1 MTKIKQKKIRWYSRK
16 PLLATALTVAGVLST
31 VSAVV
36 AEGTPAGTAITNTA
50 TATYDDGNGTNINA
64 TSNTVT
70 INVAEIAGIT
80 AVPNGFLDANG
91 GAIEGTDT
99 LVYSFLVTNT
109 GNDETDVF
117 IPGTANIITSNFDV
131 KGAGS
136 GGRVEIFSADGN
148 TLLGTVPAVGGNYA
162 AIVAAG
168 PNPPGPGNLNV
179 LADGQFVV
187 KVTGKIAA
195 GTTANQPVGVTLGN
209 TPPNDNT
216 PATQNQS
223 LTDNGAT
230 NDLRT
235 VNVGPILPTNGDREA
250 SASQSRPFASANN
263 PLALATVLKLSSV
276 DNKSATSAT
285 DDLITYDL
293 GLRVESVVPPGS
305 TFQAAPLEGTTIRLN
320 GSDQTR
326 ILIADAVPVGTVL
339 QSVSTPPSGSGWT
352 PVYSTVAAANSN
364 PLATTTTWST
374 TAPANLSTVTRVGF
388 VHLGPL
394 APGFSIAGL
403 KFTVV
408 TSGLV
413 SPPGTVNNIA
423 QVFGE
428 TVDDPINK
436 IVYDES
442 GDQSPNNFDG
452 ATPGADY
459 PVGGIDGVADPAAN
473 GVDPGGNTGAGP
485 NGEVNQVII
494 LLATDD
500 ILTGPAGQ
508 PGAVGPN
515 NDNDDFTNKSTVV
528 PPNIGPTDTFT
539 PGLVVFNN
547 SLTNPATSGF
557 LANVTLQPIA
567 PTVADTATTTTGQ
580 YGGNGDI
587 PDGTVVTIKFL
598 GNADAV
604 YTYNSATGFTLAA
617 GGTPIN
623 VGSVAPNQVVN
634 YTVEVQLPAT
644 SPLQSVAIPIVAFP
658 DDLSGPPGFNNETT
672 NNVTINRVY
681 TGFMSLVK
689 KARVLDA
696 SGDPR
701 TAFTDVFAAAQA
713 ILPGEFIEYQIEY
726 VNISTPP
733 AGSNNVTLSANNFVI
748 TEDGT
753 ATGGNTVTGGN
764 SWAGFT
770 THQQNTQF
778 RAGSTVTYTDL
789 TGPTDFTSDPASGI
803 KVDKYVNTV
812 GTVLPG
818 PTNGGSLI
826 FRRRVN

>member
-1 MTKIKQKKIRWYSRK
+1 MSKIKQKKIRWHSRK

-36 AEGTPAGTAITNTA
+36 AEGTPAGTPITNTA
-50 TATYDDGNGTNINA
+50 TATYNDGNGTSINA

-80 AVPNGFLDANG
+80 AVPNGFLDVNG

-117 IPGTANIITSNFDV
+117 IPGTANIITSRFDV
-131 KGAGS
+131 SAGAG
-136 GGRVEIFSADGN
+136 GKVEIYAANGT
-148 TLLGTVPAVGGNYA
+148 TLLGTVPALGGNYT
-162 AIVAAG
+162 AIVAGGATV
-168 PNPPGPGNLNV
+168 P
-179 LADGQFVV
+179 ADGQFVV

-195 GTTANQPVGVTLGN
+195 VTTANQPVGVTLGN
-209 TPPNDNT
+209 TPPNNNT

-223 LTDNGAT
+223 FTDNGAT

-250 SASQSRPFASANN
+250 SASQSKPFASANN

-352 PVYSTVAAANSN
+352 PVYSTVVAANSN

-374 TAPANLSTVTRVGF
+374 TAPADLSTVTRVGF

-428 TVDDPINK
+428 TVDDPTNK

-442 GDQSPNNFDG
+442 GDQSPNNFEG

-459 PVGGIDGVADPAAN
+459 PAGGIDGVADPAAN
-473 GVDPGGNTGAGP
+473 GVDPGGNTGTGP
-485 NGEVNQVII
+485 NGEVNQVTI

-508 PGAVGPN
+508 PGAIGPN
-515 NDNDDFTNKSTVV
+515 NDNDDFTNKSTAV

-567 PTVADTATTTTGQ
+567 PTVADTATSTTGQ

-587 PDGTVVTIKFL
+587 PNGTVVTIKFL
-598 GNADAV
+598 GKTDAV
-604 YTYNSATGFTLAA
+604 YTYNSATGFTLTA
-617 GGTPIN
+617 GTPIN
-623 VGSVAPNQVVN
+623 VGSVAPNQAVN

-644 SPLQSVAIPIVAFP
+644 SPLRSVAIPIVAFP

-689 KARVLDA
+689 KARVLNA
-696 SGDPR
+696 NGDPL

-726 VNISTPP
+726 ANISTPP

-753 ATGGNTVTGGN
+753 ATGGNTAAGGN
-764 SWAGFT
+764 NWAGFT

-778 RAGSTVTYTDL
+778 RAGSIVAYTDL
-789 TGPTDFTSDPASGI
+789 TGPTVFSDPASGT
-803 KVDKYVNTV
+803 KVDKYVNTI

-818 PTNGGSLI
+818 PTNGGFLI